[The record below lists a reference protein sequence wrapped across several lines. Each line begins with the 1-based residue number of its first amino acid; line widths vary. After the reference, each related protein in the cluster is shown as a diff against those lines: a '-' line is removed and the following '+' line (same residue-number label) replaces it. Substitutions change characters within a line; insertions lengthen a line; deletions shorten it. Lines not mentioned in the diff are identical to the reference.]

1 MKDEF
6 EGTTPISQGQ
16 GEASFAASEEYKVGY
31 GKPPKHTQFPHG
43 NGPGKGKP
51 KGAKNMK
58 TIVNLAT
65 GAKVTTKINGKVKK
79 ISKLELSVHQLANKA
94 AGGDLKAIDKLI
106 TLHERYGREEQSVE
120 PTAEDTK
127 ADLET
132 LKNYLAL
139 HQLGEAAV
147 EEEQSDDN
155 T

>member
-6 EGTTPISQGQ
+6 EGTTPKSKAQ
-16 GEASFAASEEYKVGY
+16 GEPSAESEEYKVGY

-58 TIVNLAT
+58 TIVNLAAA
-65 GAKVTTKINGKVKK
+65 AKVPTKINGKVKK
-79 ISKLELSVHQLANKA
+79 ISKLELAVHQLANKA

-106 TLHERYGREEQSVE
+106 ALQERYGPEEQSVE
-120 PTAEDTK
+120 PTAEETK

-132 LKNYLAL
+132 LKSYLAL
-139 HQLGEAAV
+139 HQLGEAA
-147 EEEQSDDN
+147 DDKEPSVDDA
-155 T
+155 

>member
-6 EGTTPISQGQ
+6 EGATPISQGQ
-16 GEASFAASEEYKVGY
+16 GEPSSAENEEYAVGY
-31 GKPPKHTQFPHG
+31 GKPPKHTQFPYG

-65 GAKVTTKINGKVKK
+65 AVKVTTKINGKVKK

-94 AGGDLKAIDKLI
+94 AGGDLKAIEKLI
-106 TLHERYGREEQSVE
+106 ALQERYGPEEQSVE

-127 ADLET
+127 ADFET

-139 HQLGEAAV
+139 HQLSDAV
-147 EEEQSDDN
+147 NEDQNGDDQA
-155 T
+155 